1 MKNTWKKSKSSTKII
16 LLVVVLFVVVCC
28 FGLFVSSKEL
38 KTTNNLDFSLDLDSY
53 ADTIIENSLPKE

>member
-28 FGLFVSSKEL
+28 FGLFVSSKEP
-38 KTTNNLDFSLDLDSY
+38 KTTNNWSLSLDSY
-53 ADTIIENSLPKE
+53 TDTVIENSLPKE